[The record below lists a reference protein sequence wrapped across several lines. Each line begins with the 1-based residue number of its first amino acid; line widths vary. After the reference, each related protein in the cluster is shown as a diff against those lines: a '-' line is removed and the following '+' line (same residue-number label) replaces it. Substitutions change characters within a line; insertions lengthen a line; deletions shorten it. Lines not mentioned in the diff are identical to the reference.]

1 VGGVI
6 VGAAAVGVTVGSGVA
21 GATGGVSGLFWQADN
36 TSARPARA
44 VQGLAVIVVSGGTA

>member
-1 VGGVI
+1 VI

-21 GATGGVSGLFWQADN
+21 GAAGGVSGLFWQADN
-36 TSARPARA
+36 ASARPARA